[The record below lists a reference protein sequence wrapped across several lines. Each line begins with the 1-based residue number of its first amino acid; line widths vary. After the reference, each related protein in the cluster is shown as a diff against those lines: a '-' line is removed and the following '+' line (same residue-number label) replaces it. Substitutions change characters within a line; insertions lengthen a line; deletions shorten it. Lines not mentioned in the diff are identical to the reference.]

1 MSFSLRV
8 AVWTSLASSLV
19 LLHVIHR
26 TTNILHPSTLLHA
39 PSAHPLLRASC
50 PLLHT
55 VHPPPCPPA
64 FPQHLLRPHLTPST
78 LLHPLLLLHPILR
91 PPSGLRLLTHS
102 TFLRPHLFHHP
113 LLPPCLRP
121 LKPSLQA
128 ELLLQ
133 IAHLLGLVCNVA
145 SEWTTE
151 DWK

>member
-1 MSFSLRV
+1 MNFTRIE
-8 AVWTSLASSLV
+8 SSPPP
-19 LLHVIHR
+19 R
-26 TTNILHPSTLLHA
+26 YPSYNQHSSPIYTPPC
-39 PSAHPLLRASC
+39 PSARPLLRASC

-113 LLPPCLRP
+113 LLPPCPRP
-121 LKPSLQA
+121 LKPRLQA

-133 IAHLLGLVCNVA
+133 IAPPPRPCV
-145 SEWTTE
+145 
-151 DWK
+151 